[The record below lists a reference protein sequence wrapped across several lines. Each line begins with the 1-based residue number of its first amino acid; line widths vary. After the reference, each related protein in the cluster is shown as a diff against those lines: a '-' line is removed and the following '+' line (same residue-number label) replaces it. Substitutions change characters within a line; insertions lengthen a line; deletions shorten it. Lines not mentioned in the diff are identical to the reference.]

1 LIVTQKV
8 GDLNLF
14 EFPISNYS
22 FEASSLIIMFN
33 QDKPNDRSKLEKRDQ
48 TASSAI
54 ARIKPEVPPTLIE
67 EWVIWEYDTLVHT
80 NGINFETEDLHDL
93 LKQEVERQGIPVD
106 VFLSYDAR
114 WRALWAKFHHAI
126 DDDARKRVV
135 LKLKPDD
142 SPYTDIQFIA
152 GIDYFG
158 DSDWANIQMMIVMQP
173 EKIPLPSRPSRPTK
187 KNVQP
192 LLPIGAIIAM
202 AAVAF
207 MLYFAG
213 LSGRNEAVIF
223 LGVIGSIATLGL
235 SFYSYKDVYSAK
247 AEYALANQR
256 YDAVCD
262 KWREEKVEIELE
274 EAELKRRK
282 LFRSFKRDD
291 LRVFHSVAI
300 GLTTKIITTE
310 IFDKGA
316 EIGEVSEDQDES
328 KTIPSMKDKLFD
340 KAARFEG

>member
-1 LIVTQKV
+1 
-8 GDLNLF
+8 
-14 EFPISNYS
+14 
-22 FEASSLIIMFN
+22 MFN
-33 QDKPNDRSKLEKRDQ
+33 QDKPTDRSKLEKQNQ
-48 TASSAI
+48 TTSI
-54 ARIKPEVPPTLIE
+54 ARIQPEIPPTLIE

-80 NGINFETEDLHDL
+80 NGIDFETEDLHDL
-93 LKQEVERQGIPVD
+93 LKCEIEQQGIPVD
-106 VFLSYDAR
+106 IFFDEAR

-135 LKLKPDD
+135 LKLKRDD
-142 SPYTDIQFIA
+142 SPYTDIQFVA

-173 EKIPLPSRPSRPTK
+173 EKIPLPPRPTRPIK

-192 LLPIGAIIAM
+192 LLPMEAIIAM

-207 MLYFAG
+207 MLYLAG

-223 LGVIGSIATLGL
+223 LGVLGAIATLGL
-235 SFYSYKDVYSAK
+235 AFYSYKDVYGAK
-247 AEYALANQR
+247 SENALADEK
-256 YDAVCD
+256 YELACD
-262 KWREEKVEIELE
+262 RWREEKVQIELE

-300 GLTTKIITTE
+300 GLTTKIITAE